1 LAGEGALDLAA
12 GKGID
17 VVWVALSDPPLGLA
31 HRGVFV
37 AVRHRDRK
45 RRHGQHRTERQAQ
58 RACERLGILV
68 ELVQGRPRRH
78 DVGQIRP
85 GQDQPCAPAG
95 HRRQQ
100 DVSVGDRG

>member
-31 HRGVFV
+31 H
-37 AVRHRDRK
+37 
-45 RRHGQHRTERQAQ
+45 RHGQHRTERQAQ